1 LKDLALTSHR
11 NKVNMFR
18 GYLIQLLSFAAL
30 QGSII
35 GLNNLADAITQN
47 VPARGLESRQNL
59 PASTWPYQ
67 TFVTEPDFHPP
78 VLEISKTVGATD
90 GLFFLVQ
97 SFFGSVPGPGTLAPL
112 IMTEGSDVVWHGP
125 NTVSGAISANLAV
138 QKLHGKDVLTYWTG
152 PFVVNGVAGHGFG
165 IIKIL
170 DTTYREI
177 YTVSLND
184 SSFIAGDGMNNSAYP
199 SYIDNHESL
208 ITPQGS
214 ILVTAYNST
223 PYDLSSVGGPKN
235 GWLSDSQ
242 FYEIDIK
249 TNRTLFKWSSLDHVD
264 RMPINQSHFLIDGA
278 PFEGQNATHPWEYF
292 TLNSVTT
299 LDDGYLIS
307 SRFFS
312 SIYALAKDGSVKWNL
327 QGIIDGDFQL
337 GPGAQF
343 QWQHHVRPAYSSG
356 DYLFLHMFNDD
367 NLGLISTNQTSPST
381 GLTLFLDLSKR
392 TATVVSSLLDPKDI
406 IYANSQGSYQPLG
419 NGHNFLGYGQSPT
432 MKEFDQH
439 GDVVMDVKFGNQVQV
454 SSYRAF
460 LQQWSGKPTTVP
472 LANATAKGF
481 NSTTVCMSWNGATP
495 NVYDSWLV
503 YAGGAKDS
511 LTLAA
516 DVSRTGFETNATI
529 GTAKFVQVAA
539 VKGAQVLSKSRAIPV
554 SIS

>member
-1 LKDLALTSHR
+1 
-11 NKVNMFR
+11 MFR

-35 GLNNLADAITQN
+35 GLTNFVDAIAHN
-47 VPARGLESRQNL
+47 VPARGLEPRQNF
-59 PASTWPYQ
+59 PANSWPYQ

-78 VLEISKTVGATD
+78 VLDISKTVDATD
-90 GLFFLVQ
+90 GLFFFVQ
-97 SFFGSVPGPGTLAPL
+97 TFFATAPGPRAIAPL

-125 NTVSGAISANLAV
+125 NPVSGGLSANLAV
-138 QKLHGKDVLTYWTG
+138 QQLHGKDVLTYWTG
-152 PFVVNGVAGHGFG
+152 SFAINGIALHGFG
-165 IIKIL
+165 IVKIL

-177 YTVSLND
+177 YTVGLND
-184 SSFIAGDGMNNSAYP
+184 SSFIAGDGRNNSAYP
-199 SYIDNHESL
+199 SYIDNHESR

-264 RMPINQSHFLIDGA
+264 RIPINQSHFFINGA

-312 SIYALAKDGSVKWNL
+312 SIYALAKDGSVKWTL
-327 QGIIDGDFQL
+327 QGITGGDFQL

-343 QWQHHVRPAYSSG
+343 QWQHHVQPGYSSG
-356 DYLFLHMFNDD
+356 DYLFLHMFND
-367 NLGLISTNQTSPST
+367 NNVGLPGSDQASPST

-392 TATVVSSLLDPKDI
+392 TATVASSLLDPKDI
-406 IYANSQGSYQPLG
+406 IYANSQGSYQALS
-419 NGHNFLGYGQSPT
+419 NGHAFLGYGEFAT
-432 MKEFDQH
+432 LKEFDQH
-439 GDVVMDVKFGNQVQV
+439 GDVVMNVKFGNQAQV

-460 LQQWSGKPTTVP
+460 LQQWSTKPATGP
-472 LANATAKGF
+472 LVNATAKGL
-481 NSTTVCMSWNGATP
+481 NSTTVYMSWNGATP
-495 NVYDSWLV
+495 DVYGSWLV
-503 YAGGAKDS
+503 YAGGANNS

-516 DVSRTGFETNATI
+516 NVSRTGFETNATI

-539 VKGAQVLSKSRAIPV
+539 IKGAQVLSKSRAIPV